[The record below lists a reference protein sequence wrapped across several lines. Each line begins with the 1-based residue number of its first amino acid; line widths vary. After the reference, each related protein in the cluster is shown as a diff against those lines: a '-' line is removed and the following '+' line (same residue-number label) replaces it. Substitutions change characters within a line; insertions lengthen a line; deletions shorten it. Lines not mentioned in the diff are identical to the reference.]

1 MLAVIF
7 SFAEMANEELDPQHP
22 ARDCVTRIGQA
33 AQRAAALTRQLLTF
47 SRQGDVQP
55 VPTDL
60 NALIH
65 DTRELLQRPVGGH
78 RSLLLDLAGA
88 LPLVVVDP
96 GQLEQVLVNL
106 VLNACDAMPSGGAV
120 RITTGS
126 EQLADRSLVNT
137 GPLDAG
143 LYVLLTVEDSG
154 AGIPPEVLKHI
165 FEPFFTTK
173 PRGQGTGLG
182 LATAYGV
189 VRQAGGG
196 IRVETA
202 VGHGTSITLLLPVN
216 DQASADERPSRETI

>member
-1 MLAVIF
+1 M
-7 SFAEMANEELDPQHP
+7 
-22 ARDCVTRIGQA
+22 
-33 AQRAAALTRQLLTF
+33 
-47 SRQGDVQP
+47 
-55 VPTDL
+55 
-60 NALIH
+60 
-65 DTRELLQRPVGGH
+65 
-78 RSLLLDLAGA
+78 LLDLAGA

-106 VLNACDAMPSGGAV
+106 VLNACDAMPTGGAV

-137 GPLDAG
+137 GLLDAG

-216 DQASADERPSRETI
+216 DQASADARPSRETI